1 MNTASSASAIRC
13 AWWQSEKLI
22 EHERSDRSP
31 CAPAPLRSHRVVAQ
45 QRGRVSGASPLIAW
59 RRVTTALAIAAATWG
74 VAMAASP
81 LLQIRR
87 IFQRGSSRDVSLSA
101 YGVLL
106 VGFVLWIAYGVALGN
121 AALIVPNSVALAV
134 AVTAVVVVLRY
145 RG

>member
-1 MNTASSASAIRC
+1 MNTASSASTIRS
-13 AWWQSEKLI
+13 ARWQGEKLI

-31 CAPAPLRSHRVVAQ
+31 RAPAPPPSHPR
-45 QRGRVSGASPLIAW
+45 RGAATREGFRASPLIAW

-106 VGFVLWIAYGVALGN
+106 VGFVLWIAY
-121 AALIVPNSVALAV
+121 
-134 AVTAVVVVLRY
+134 
-145 RG
+145 RGRGRATRERPR

>member
-1 MNTASSASAIRC
+1 MNTTSAASAIRS
-13 AWWQSEKLI
+13 AEWQSNELI
-22 EHERSDRSP
+22 EQERSDRTHRGR
-31 CAPAPLRSHRVVAQ
+31 CGHIRVVAQ
-45 QRGRVSGASPLIAW
+45 QRGRVPGAPPLIAC

-106 VGFVLWIAYGVALGN
+106 VGFLLWIAYGVALGN

>member
-1 MNTASSASAIRC
+1 M
-13 AWWQSEKLI
+13 
-22 EHERSDRSP
+22 
-31 CAPAPLRSHRVVAQ
+31 RVVAQ